1 MSIVDPSSPRLPS
14 VLAVLRGGLAVS
26 RVLPWIGL
34 AALTYGG
41 YYYYQ
46 EQQQQQ
52 QQGRAAG
59 PNIFLGGQ
67 GPRPA
72 KGQDPPGASPT
83 PAEAALPGE
92 PFFGP
97 LDR

>member
-1 MSIVDPSSPRLPS
+1 M
-14 VLAVLRGGLAVS
+14 LALLRGGLAVS

-46 EQQQQQ
+46 EQQK

-72 KGQDPPGASPT
+72 KGQQPPGEPPS
-83 PAEAALPGE
+83 PAEAYLPGV
-92 PFFGP
+92 PFSAPVGP
-97 LDR
+97 LDRESLLSLAS